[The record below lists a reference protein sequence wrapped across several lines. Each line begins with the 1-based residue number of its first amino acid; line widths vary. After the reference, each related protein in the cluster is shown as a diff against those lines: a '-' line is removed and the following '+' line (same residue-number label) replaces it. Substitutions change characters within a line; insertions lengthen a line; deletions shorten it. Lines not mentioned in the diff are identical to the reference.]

1 MSPIHP
7 VVWLTTQPEPTL
19 TADEGMWLAERV
31 GFYEAP
37 LKELHRIR
45 TNEIESCTCGP
56 PTQWRYGSKSERLEM
71 KIDGREV
78 TVTYAPEKD
87 DVMRLTVNVPED
99 ERLFRYVTWPHR
111 PKLKVMRDTYRQP
124 YVRLWYVYLGIISP
138 NSITEVTPV

>member
-1 MSPIHP
+1 
-7 VVWLTTQPEPTL
+7 
-19 TADEGMWLAERV
+19 
-31 GFYEAP
+31 
-37 LKELHRIR
+37 
-45 TNEIESCTCGP
+45 
-56 PTQWRYGSKSERLEM
+56 M

-78 TVTYAPEKD
+78 TVTYVPEKD

-99 ERLFRYVTWPHR
+99 GRLFRYVTWPDR